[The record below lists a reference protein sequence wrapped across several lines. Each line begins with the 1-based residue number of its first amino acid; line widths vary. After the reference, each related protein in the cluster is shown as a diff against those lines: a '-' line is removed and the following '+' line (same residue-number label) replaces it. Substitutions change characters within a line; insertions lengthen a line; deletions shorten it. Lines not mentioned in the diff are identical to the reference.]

1 MTKLKYRPFILGSA
15 SPRRK
20 AILDL
25 LGYDFAVQES
35 KIEEFLPED
44 CTPVEIPA
52 ILASRKAL
60 SVSEKFPDN
69 YILGADTLVF
79 YENRILGKPSNEQE
93 AREMLR
99 LLSGTTHFVVTGL
112 SLVKGGRILEQNTQT
127 TWVSFRPMISEE
139 VDEYIATGE
148 PFDKAGAYGIQE
160 RGARFVKE
168 IHGCFY
174 NVSGLPIFTL
184 QNMLSRHL
192 AI

>member
-1 MTKLKYRPFILGSA
+1 MKMKPFVLASA

-20 AILDL
+20 AILELLDL
-25 LGYDFAVQES
+25 EFRIQES
-35 KIEEFLPED
+35 RIEETLPED
-44 CTPVEIPA
+44 CTPVQIPA
-52 ILASRKAL
+52 ILAARKAL
-60 SVSEKFPDN
+60 AVSEMCPN
-69 YILGADTLVF
+69 EYILGADTLVY
-79 YENRILGKPSNEQE
+79 YENRILGKPSHEAE

-99 LLSGTTHFVVTGL
+99 LLSGTTHYVVTGIAL
-112 SLVKGGRILEQNTQT
+112 AHNGRVLEQNTQT
-127 TWVSFRPMISEE
+127 SWVSFRTMSSDE
-139 VDEYIATGE
+139 VEAYIATGE

-192 AI
+192 QG